1 MPYYYS
7 SEQGRRKHKK
17 IGGGAF
23 ARGTFGM
30 KRAPENFSG
39 NVGDG
44 DCNHTK
50 CNLNNIFH
58 EGKGHFATGEWAFF
72 VFSEG
77 KIIAIIKKCNLNL
90 NNIFHEGKGH
100 FATGER
106 ALFVFSENLGGGAL
120 APLFS
125 AIKIL

>member
-1 MPYYYS
+1 MLAT
-7 SEQGRRKHKK
+7 GW
-17 IGGGAF
+17 
-23 ARGTFGM
+23 
-30 KRAPENFSG
+30 
-39 NVGDG
+39 G

-77 KIIAIIKKCNLNL
+77 KIIAIIKKCNLNNML
-90 NNIFHEGKGH
+90 HESKGH

-106 ALFVFSENLGGGAL
+106 ALWGRGPGSYAPVNSLFQTVLRQLGKRGGGGVRRIF
-120 APLFS
+120 PDNKTS
-125 AIKIL
+125 EKIFKKLL